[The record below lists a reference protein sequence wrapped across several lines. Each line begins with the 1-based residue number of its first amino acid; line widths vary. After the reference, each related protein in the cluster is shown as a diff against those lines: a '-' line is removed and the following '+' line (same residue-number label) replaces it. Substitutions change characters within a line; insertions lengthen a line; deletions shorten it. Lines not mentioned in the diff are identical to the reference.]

1 MDKRAEVFITPG
13 VKFEFAGL
21 SFDRIPVGNY
31 NGTPIGNN
39 STFYAI
45 DIDKKY
51 YYHDG
56 EWVPVGCLPS
66 NLTEEETV
74 NCVRLIWQVY
84 TGKVFLLKSTDDKPG
99 LDVASDGDH
108 CYETDTGKGF
118 VCDEYGVWTEVQRP
132 YNYFCWRPWAQD
144 HDAD

>member
-56 EWVPVGCLPS
+56 EWVPVGCLPA

-84 TGKVFLLKSTDDKPG
+84 TGEVFLLKSTDDKPG